1 MPTQIT
7 TFAEDELKMRYREPF
22 GTEGLNAKLA
32 VNTAPGV
39 YRGFRL
45 ATSGSN
51 DTVTLASD
59 LGALDHAAV
68 YQTETGYSLTIRKTG
83 GDFSLDLASLVD
95 AGEKT
100 WVIAL
105 TASYSLGT
113 LSASGLAA
121 YELSPTDDFTGAP
134 ERDELVVLGTVTI
147 PAGGGVAIPAA
158 NIRDTFRTM
167 AWRSAAL
174 EAKPWRPVIKNANFE
189 FGSLSATDRELPF
202 WVVTGAQTWSRV
214 STDAVNGIFSLQPTV
229 VTGPFTASLLQRV
242 GAEVVEGGRVLVEF
256 SKRAL
261 LAATGGAASVRLTF
275 KDDDGTD
282 LTPVDVLFDVD
293 SVDANFVPVTQGVV
307 GPVGSSVLD
316 RVEVYLDS
324 LTYAAGGAGMLLD
337 AVQIWV
343 EGAAST
349 GWGSVGVPVDS
360 SQVLLRSEA
369 VSALF
374 TDEAA
379 LLTYDHTTPSGQGT
393 VTLGGVNVTKDPRL
407 ALKDLVV
414 DKVVNTTVIALTDA
428 ATIAVNAALSNKYK
442 VTLTATRVLGN
453 PTNVVE
459 GDTWSVVVIQDGTGG
474 WNLTYEANY
483 DWGDEGAPDIST
495 DAAGEQNII
504 SFYAL
509 SPTHVIATM
518 QTGYSA

>member
-7 TFAEDELKMRYREPF
+7 TFAEDDLKMRYREPF

-45 ATSGSN
+45 APSGSN

-59 LGALDHAAV
+59 LAALDHAAV
-68 YQTETGYSLTIRKTG
+68 YQTDTGYSLTIRKTG

-95 AGEKT
+95 AAEKT

-134 ERDELVVLGTVTI
+134 ERDALVVLGTVTI
-147 PAGGGVAIPAA
+147 PAGGGVVIPTA
-158 NIRDTFRTM
+158 NISDTYRTM
-167 AWRSAAL
+167 AWRAVAP

-202 WVVTGAQTWSRV
+202 WVVTGSQAWSRV
-214 STDAVNGIFSLQPTV
+214 TTDAVNGSFSIQPTV
-229 VTGPFTASLLQRV
+229 TTGPFTASLLQRV

-256 SKRAL
+256 NKKAL
-261 LAATGGAASVRLTF
+261 LAATGGTASVRLTF

-282 LTPVDVLFDVD
+282 LTPVDILFDAD
-293 SVDANFVPVTQGVV
+293 AVDADLVPNTKGVV
-307 GPVGSSVLD
+307 GPAGSSVLD
-316 RVEVYLDS
+316 RVELYLDS
-324 LTYAAGGAGMLLD
+324 MTYAVGGAGMLIDVLQ
-337 AVQIWV
+337 VWV
-343 EGAAST
+343 EGSEHA
-349 GWGSVGVPVDS
+349 GYGSLGVPVDS
-360 SQVLLRSEA
+360 SQLVLRSDS

-379 LLTYDHTTPSGQGT
+379 LLTYDHSSPAGQGT
-393 VTLGGVNVTKDPRL
+393 VTLGGVSVTKDPRL
-407 ALKDLVV
+407 ALSDLVV
-414 DKVVNTTVIALTDA
+414 GKVANTTVIALTDA
-428 ATIAVNAALSNKYK
+428 ATIAVDASLSNKYK

-453 PTNVVE
+453 PTNVAE
-459 GDTWSVVVIQDGTGG
+459 GDTWSIVVIQDGTGG

-495 DAAGEQNII
+495 DAAGEKNII

-509 SPTHVIATM
+509 SPTHIVATM